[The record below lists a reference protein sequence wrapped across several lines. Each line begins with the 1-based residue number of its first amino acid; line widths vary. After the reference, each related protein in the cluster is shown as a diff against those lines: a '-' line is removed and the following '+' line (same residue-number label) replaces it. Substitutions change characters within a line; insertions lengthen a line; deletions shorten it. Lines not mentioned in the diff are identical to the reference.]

1 MARGRGRLVTDV
13 IILVLLLVGMVL
25 LAWPSLKNWQTQSE
39 MDVQIRKVS
48 DLKEAAASDTEQ
60 ANALGAAWEYLSQY
74 NQDIHD
80 GKIARINDPWGFN
93 TSAPDFPSVEL
104 ADGLVGE
111 IKIPVMDV
119 DLPLYLGSTVEN
131 MAKGSTVVY
140 GTSAPLGQTDSNCVV
155 AAHRGFEDGYMF
167 NYIERL
173 KVGDHVYVTTPWATL
188 DYQVTSFK
196 VVTPDDADAIG
207 VQVGRDMLTL
217 LTCHPHPQHSYR
229 LLVYCERTGTTS
241 SSALT
246 GSTQMTVPTT
256 SEEITIAGMD
266 LLDFQALTTQVGL
279 VAGLIL
285 SVAFIVKIV
294 RSLSKG

>member
-1 MARGRGRLVTDV
+1 MARSRSRLVTDM
-13 IILVLLLVGMVL
+13 IILALLLVGIVL
-25 LAWPSLKNWQTQSE
+25 LVWPSLKNWRIQSE
-39 MDVQIRKVS
+39 MNVQIQKIN
-48 DLKEAAASDTEQ
+48 DLKEANTSDAEQ
-60 ANALGAAWEYLSQY
+60 TNALGAAWKYLSLY
-74 NQDIHD
+74 NQEVRD
-80 GKIARINDPWGFN
+80 GKAARINDPWGFN

-246 GSTQMTVPTT
+246 GSTQMTIPTT

>member
-1 MARGRGRLVTDV
+1 M
-13 IILVLLLVGMVL
+13 IILALLLVGIVL
-25 LAWPSLKNWQTQSE
+25 LVWPSLKNWQTQSE
-39 MDVQIRKVS
+39 MNVQIQKIN
-48 DLKEAAASDTEQ
+48 DLKEANTSDAEQ
-60 ANALGAAWEYLSQY
+60 TNALGAAWKYLSLY
-74 NQDIHD
+74 NQEVRD
-80 GKIARINDPWGFN
+80 GKAARINDPWGFN

-279 VAGLIL
+279 

>member
-1 MARGRGRLVTDV
+1 MARSRSRLVTDM
-13 IILVLLLVGMVL
+13 IILALLLVGIVL
-25 LAWPSLKNWQTQSE
+25 LVWPSLKNWRIQSE
-39 MDVQIRKVS
+39 MNVQIQKIN
-48 DLKEAAASDTEQ
+48 DLKEANTSDAEQ
-60 ANALGAAWEYLSQY
+60 TNALGAAWKYLSLY
-74 NQDIHD
+74 NQEVRD
-80 GKIARINDPWGFN
+80 GKAARINDPWGFN

-285 SVAFIVKIV
+285 SVTFIVKIV

>member
-1 MARGRGRLVTDV
+1 MAKSRSRLVTDM
-13 IILVLLLVGMVL
+13 IILALLLVGIVL
-25 LAWPSLKNWQTQSE
+25 LVWPSLKNWRIQSE
-39 MDVQIRKVS
+39 MNVQIQKIN
-48 DLKEAAASDTEQ
+48 DLKEANTSDAEQ
-60 ANALGAAWEYLSQY
+60 TNALGAAWKYLSLY
-74 NQDIHD
+74 NQEVRD
-80 GKIARINDPWGFN
+80 GKAARINDPWGFN

-285 SVAFIVKIV
+285 SVTFIVKIV

>member
-1 MARGRGRLVTDV
+1 M
-13 IILVLLLVGMVL
+13 IILALLLVGIVL
-25 LAWPSLKNWQTQSE
+25 LVWPSLKNWRIQSE
-39 MDVQIRKVS
+39 MNVQIQKIN
-48 DLKEAAASDTEQ
+48 DLKEANTSDAEQ
-60 ANALGAAWEYLSQY
+60 TNALGAAWKYLSLY
-74 NQDIHD
+74 NQEVRD
-80 GKIARINDPWGFN
+80 GKAARINDPWGFN

-285 SVAFIVKIV
+285 SVTFIVKIV

>member
-1 MARGRGRLVTDV
+1 M
-13 IILVLLLVGMVL
+13 
-25 LAWPSLKNWQTQSE
+25 N
-39 MDVQIRKVS
+39 VQIQKIN
-48 DLKEAAASDTEQ
+48 DLKEANTSDAEQ
-60 ANALGAAWEYLSQY
+60 TNALGAAWKYLSLY
-74 NQDIHD
+74 NQEVRD
-80 GKIARINDPWGFN
+80 GKAARINDPWGFN

-285 SVAFIVKIV
+285 SVTFIVKIV

>member
-1 MARGRGRLVTDV
+1 MAKSRSRLVTDM
-13 IILVLLLVGMVL
+13 IILALLLVGIVL
-25 LAWPSLKNWQTQSE
+25 LVWPSLKNWRIQSE
-39 MDVQIRKVS
+39 MNVQIQKIN
-48 DLKEAAASDTEQ
+48 DLKEANTSDAEQ
-60 ANALGAAWEYLSQY
+60 TNALGAAWKYLSLY
-74 NQDIHD
+74 NQEVRD
-80 GKIARINDPWGFN
+80 GKAARINDPWGFN

>member
-1 MARGRGRLVTDV
+1 M
-13 IILVLLLVGMVL
+13 
-25 LAWPSLKNWQTQSE
+25 N
-39 MDVQIRKVS
+39 VQIQKIN
-48 DLKEAAASDTEQ
+48 DLKEANTSDAEQ
-60 ANALGAAWEYLSQY
+60 TNALGAAWKYLSLY
-74 NQDIHD
+74 NQEVRD
-80 GKIARINDPWGFN
+80 GKAARINDPWGFN